1 MLNGGRR
8 RPGGGLKDGG
18 GGGGGGGAR
27 DMKRIRDSDRD
38 SGEWGSGG
46 VYSVLL
52 ATQLCVQPQRVCL
65 CVPVSCVMCL
75 CVHCPCVILVE
86 IENQMTFHFLLLY

>member
-18 GGGGGGGAR
+18 GGGGGGAR
-27 DMKRIRDSDRD
+27 DMRRIRD

-86 IENQMTFHFLLLY
+86 IENPMTFHFLLLY

>member
-18 GGGGGGGAR
+18 GGGGGGAR
-27 DMKRIRDSDRD
+27 DMRRIRD

-65 CVPVSCVMCL
+65 CVPVSLCPLSMC
-75 CVHCPCVILVE
+75 HPRG
-86 IENQMTFHFLLLY
+86 N